1 VNERVLRIYA
11 QVMSYPVG
19 PSSAEYKRTMR
30 KYVKEMSSDETYNIL
45 SRAGE
50 IEEKA
55 ADEFYLREQIFLELG
70 FMQAE
75 AHFFARCRLN
85 SPGIR
90 TLIEERVKVTKHATA
105 DEIRR
110 INEGDGGTLLGL
122 NKLYGRANGKKIK

>member
-1 VNERVLRIYA
+1 
-11 QVMSYPVG
+11 
-19 PSSAEYKRTMR
+19 MR

-70 FMQAE
+70 FMSAE